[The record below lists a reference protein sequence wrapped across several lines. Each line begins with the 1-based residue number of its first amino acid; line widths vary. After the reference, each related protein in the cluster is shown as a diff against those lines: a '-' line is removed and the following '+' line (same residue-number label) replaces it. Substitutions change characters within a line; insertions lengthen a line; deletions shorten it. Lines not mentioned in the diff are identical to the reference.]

1 MLADGLSNVWLKWK
15 TFEFFKLIKKH
26 NLKLESKRE
35 RERKAVTLNRKA
47 LGRMTFISK
56 TFGRMTYTDES

>member
-1 MLADGLSNVWLKWK
+1 MK
-15 TFEFFKLIKKH
+15 IK
-26 NLKLESKRE
+26 ERE
-35 RERKAVTLNRKA
+35 REGKAVTLNRKA